1 MTDTSLPG
9 PASAP
14 ASAPASVPASARPSA
29 RPRRFKTVRTVTA
42 LVLREMTTTYG
53 RSPGGYVWAVLDPI
67 GGIVMLS
74 VVFSFLINKPALG
87 TNFSLFYATGFLP
100 FMMYTD
106 LAAKIMGAIQFSRPL
121 LAYPGVTWLDA
132 VLGRF
137 ILNALTQVAVF
148 CLVCGGIV
156 VLFRTGAILDMV
168 AILNALAMTAAL
180 GLGIGTLNCFLGEVF
195 AVWRTVWS
203 ILNRPMF
210 IISGVF
216 FLYDAMPRIA
226 RDVLWY
232 NPLTHVI
239 AEMRR
244 GFYGTYDPGF
254 VTPLYVYG
262 FALVSLVFGMVFLS
276 RYHRDI
282 LNN

>member
-1 MTDTSLPG
+1 MNDTSL
-9 PASAP
+9 
-14 ASAPASVPASARPSA
+14 SVPPAAGPPIRPPIRPAA
-29 RPRRFKTVRTVTA
+29 RPRSFKTVRTVTA

-53 RSPGGYVWAVLDPI
+53 RSPGGYAWAVLDPI

-87 TNFSLFYATGFLP
+87 TNFPLFYATGFLP

-106 LAAKIMGAIQFSRPL
+106 LAAKIMGAIQYSRPL
-121 LAYPGVTWLDA
+121 LAYPGVTWVDA

-137 ILNALTQVAVF
+137 ILNTLTQVTVF

-156 VLFRTGAILDMV
+156 VLFRTGAILDMP
-168 AILNALAMTAAL
+168 AILNALAMAAAL
-180 GLGIGTLNCFLGEVF
+180 GLGVGTLNCFLGEVF
-195 AVWRTVWS
+195 PVWRTIWG

-216 FLYDAMPRIA
+216 FLYDAMPPIA

-232 NPLTHVI
+232 NPLVHVI
-239 AEMRR
+239 AETRR
-244 GFYGTYDPGF
+244 GFYGTYDASF
-254 VTPLYVYG
+254 VTPIYVYG
-262 FALVSLVFGMVFLS
+262 FAGVCLVIGMVFLS

-282 LNN
+282 LND

>member
-1 MTDTSLPG
+1 MTDTSL
-9 PASAP
+9 
-14 ASAPASVPASARPSA
+14 SVPPALRPAA

-53 RSPGGYVWAVLDPI
+53 RSPGGYVWAVLEPI

-74 VVFSFLINKPALG
+74 VVFSFIIRSPALG
-87 TNFSLFYATGFLP
+87 TNFALFYATGFLP

-106 LAAKIMGAIQFSRPL
+106 LASKIMGAIQYSRPL
-121 LAYPGVTWLDA
+121 LAYPGVTWVDA

-148 CLVCGGIV
+148 CLVSSGIMI
-156 VLFRTGAILDMV
+156 LFRTGAILDMM
-168 AILNALAMTAAL
+168 AILNALGMAAAL
-180 GLGIGTLNCFLGEVF
+180 GLGVGTLNCFLASVF
-195 AVWRTVWS
+195 PVWRTIWS

-216 FLYDAMPRIA
+216 FLYDAMPPVA
-226 RDVLWY
+226 REVLWY
-232 NPLTHVI
+232 NPLNHVVG
-239 AEMRR
+239 EMRR
-244 GFYGTYDPGF
+244 GFYGSYDASF
-254 VTPLYVYG
+254 VAPAYVYG
-262 FALVSLVFGMVFLS
+262 FALVCLVFGMVFLS